1 MANEHSDISIIT
13 TGDGSHSLL
22 NTALNETYHS
32 VHGAIRESKHV
43 FIKEGLEFF
52 LKTTGKKEVR
62 ILEIGFGTGLNAFL
76 SALYATQSGIQ
87 LYYQSWE
94 KFPIE
99 KDVYT
104 KLNYAAELGS
114 NELFLELH
122 EAAWNSSVGVTDVF
136 SLEKRNGDLIVDS
149 LPGNEGYDIVY
160 YDAFAPSK
168 QAEMWTLDVL
178 KKTTGQLNRNGVW
191 VTYCA
196 KGQLKRDLKTLGL
209 RVESLPGPPGKREM
223 LRGGII

>member
-1 MANEHSDISIIT
+1 MASDHTNISIIT

-52 LKTTGKKEVR
+52 LDKTGKKEIR
-62 ILEIGFGTGLNAFL
+62 IFEIGFGTGLNTFL
-76 SALYATQSGIQ
+76 SVLHAIQSGIRMH
-87 LYYQSWE
+87 YQSWE

-99 KDVYT
+99 RDIYT
-104 KLNYAAELGS
+104 KLNYADGLGS
-114 NELFLELH
+114 RELFLQLH
-122 EAAWNSSVGVTDVF
+122 EVAWNRKVSVTDAF
-136 SLEKRNGDLIVDS
+136 TLEKRNGDLIMDS
-149 LPGNEGYDIVY
+149 IACDEAYDIVF

-168 QAEMWTLDVL
+168 QAEMWTPEVL
-178 KKTTGQLNRNGVW
+178 KKTVGQLNRNGVW

-196 KGQLKRDLKTLGL
+196 KGQLKRDLKALGL

-223 LRGGII
+223 LRAGII

>member
-1 MANEHSDISIIT
+1 MASDHSDIAIIT

-52 LKTTGKKEVR
+52 LKTFGKKEVR

-76 SALYATQSGIQ
+76 SALYAIKLGIQ
-87 LYYQSWE
+87 MYYQSWE
-94 KFPIE
+94 KFPIGRE
-99 KDVYT
+99 VYT
-104 KLNYAAELGS
+104 KLNYADELGS
-114 NELFLELH
+114 KELFLQLH
-122 EAAWNSSVGVTDVF
+122 ESAWGKTIDMTEDF

-149 LPGNEGYDIVY
+149 LANDELYDIVF

-168 QAEMWTLDVL
+168 QPEMWTLEVL
-178 KKTTGQLNRNGVW
+178 KKTIAQLNRNGVW

-196 KGQLKRDLKTLGL
+196 KGQLKRDLKMLGL

-223 LRGGII
+223 LRAGII